1 MNDKMKLIE
10 NLIKAKKIYDK
21 YLLNK
26 DFLYVFKNK
35 LNNKFEFFEMKCVR
49 SNFLHLTGVET
60 KIKALDFYKN
70 LEKNRI
76 PLSAI
81 NYKRNGTTKLKLQ
94 IFDRLPLLISTPV
107 QVCFQDDF
115 FTLKLEVDILLNK
128 PVIDRKDIVL
138 GLKQMENFDFF
149 VPASILKEEPQ
160 KIGKNFS
167 RVLFIL
173 EKNKRDKKYST
184 IKYRVKDIEFN
195 KILNSINYDLIDKE
209 LLLI

>member
-76 PLSAI
+76 PLDAI

-115 FTLKLEVDILLNK
+115 F
-128 PVIDRKDIVL
+128 
-138 GLKQMENFDFF
+138 

-173 EKNKRDKKYST
+173 EKNKGDKKYST

-195 KILNSINYDLIDKE
+195 KILNSINCDLIDKE